1 MLNLGLKLARF
12 MLDPFNEFKDRYIA
26 LNGGHTSFK
35 SKKLDIHLQEAR
47 KHLCKAIQDI
57 LRLQLHI
64 KSDFIQDCLN
74 FYKNSEL
81 KELCHDCT
89 STIWGPVD

>member
-12 MLDPFNEFKDRYIA
+12 LLNPFSDFKERYSA
-26 LNGGHTSFK
+26 LHGGQSSLKT
-35 SKKLDIHLQEAR
+35 KKLDIHLQQAR
-47 KHLCKAIQDI
+47 AHLCKSIQDI

-74 FYKNSEL
+74 FYKNREL
-81 KELCHDCT
+81 KSLC
-89 STIWGPVD
+89 